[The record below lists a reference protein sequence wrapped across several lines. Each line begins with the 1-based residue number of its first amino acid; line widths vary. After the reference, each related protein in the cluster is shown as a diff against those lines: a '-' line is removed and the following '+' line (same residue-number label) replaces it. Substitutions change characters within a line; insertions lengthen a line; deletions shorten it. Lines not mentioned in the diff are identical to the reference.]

1 MSEKKLGGH
10 RACLGDF
17 VKNIAKMGVF
27 CSFSEGSLGRVSQK
41 LASIEQI
48 SNFPIN
54 FTNSKFN
61 CTIFV
66 KEQ

>member
-1 MSEKKLGGH
+1 M
-10 RACLGDF
+10 
-17 VKNIAKMGVF
+17 KNIAKMGVF

-61 CTIFV
+61 CKIFV

>member
-1 MSEKKLGGH
+1 M
-10 RACLGDF
+10 
-17 VKNIAKMGVF
+17 KNIAKMGVF
-27 CSFSEGSLGRVSQK
+27 CSFYEGSLGRVSQK

-48 SNFPIN
+48 SNCPIN

-61 CTIFV
+61 CKILV